1 MFRSRLFKNYRR
13 NLQKMRILAIGDVFG
28 ERAAEE
34 LRGLIAEVRS
44 KYSLD
49 FIVCN
54 GENAADGRGLTPELA
69 RIIFDAGAD
78 VITTGNHIWDKDV
91 IKPYLDST
99 DRVLRPA
106 NYPSSAAGVGYTI
119 VNADGVRVLVVNVS
133 GTAYMNVSLACPYET
148 LERIF
153 ERERGRYDIALCDIH
168 AEATGEKLA
177 FARYF
182 DSLPEYRTAAIW
194 GTHTHIPTSDL
205 RILPNGTG
213 YVTDLG
219 MTGPQNGVLG
229 VRTEDIIKF
238 NKDKMPCRFNVADG
252 KTTLEGVIFEIDTDA
267 ARTTLMR
274 RVAAGR

>member
-1 MFRSRLFKNYRR
+1 MKV
-13 NLQKMRILAIGDVFG
+13 LAIGDIFG
-28 ERAAEE
+28 EAAADALGGFISE
-34 LRGLIAEVRS
+34 LRAT
-44 KYSLD
+44 YSPD
-49 FIVCN
+49 VTVCN

-69 RIIFDAGAD
+69 SVILAAGVD
-78 VITTGNHIWDKDV
+78 VITTGNHIWDRDV

-106 NYPSSAAGVGYTI
+106 NYPASAAGVGETVI
-119 VNADGVRVLVVNVS
+119 TADGVKILVINVS

-148 LERIF
+148 VEKILR
-153 ERERGRYDIALCDIH
+153 RESGRYDFAVIDIH

-182 DSLPEYRTAAIW
+182 DALEGARIGAIW

-205 RILPNGTG
+205 RILPFGTG

-229 VRTEDIIKF
+229 VRTDDIIKF

-252 KTTLEGVIFEIDTDA
+252 KPSLEGVIFDIDPTT
-267 ARTTLMR
+267 ARTVSAR
-274 RVAAGR
+274 RVSVGK

>member
-1 MFRSRLFKNYRR
+1 MKV
-13 NLQKMRILAIGDVFG
+13 LAIGDIFG
-28 ERAAEE
+28 EAAAAS
-34 LRGLIAEVRS
+34 LGGLINEIRTS
-44 KYSLD
+44 HRPD
-49 FIVCN
+49 FTVCN

-69 RIIFDAGAD
+69 KMIFSAGVD

-106 NYPSSAAGVGYTI
+106 NYPASAAGVGSTLI
-119 VNADGVRVLVVNVS
+119 SADGVRILVINVS

-148 LERIF
+148 VEKILQ
-153 ERERGRYDIALCDIH
+153 RESGRYDFAVIDIH

-182 DSLPEYRTAAIW
+182 DALEGVRIGAIW

-229 VRTEDIIKF
+229 VKTEDIIKF

-252 KTTLEGVIFEIDTDA
+252 KPTLEGVIFDIDPEN
-267 ARTTLMR
+267 ARTVSAR
-274 RVAAGR
+274 RVYAGK

>member
-1 MFRSRLFKNYRR
+1 
-13 NLQKMRILAIGDVFG
+13 MRILAIGDVFG
-28 ERAAEE
+28 EKAAGQ
-34 LRGLIAEVRS
+34 LRSLIAEVRN
-44 KYSLD
+44 KYALD
-49 FIVCN
+49 LIVCN
-54 GENAADGRGLTPELA
+54 GENAADGKGLTPELA
-69 RIIFDAGAD
+69 KLIFDAGAD

-99 DRVLRPA
+99 DKVLRPA
-106 NYPSSAAGVGYTI
+106 NYPASAAGVGYTI
-119 VNADGVRVLVVNVS
+119 VNVDGTKVLILNVS
-133 GTAYMNVSLACPYET
+133 GTAYMNVSLACPFET
-148 LERIF
+148 AERIF
-153 ERERGRYDIALCDIH
+153 MREAGRYDIALVDIH

-182 DSLPEYRTAAIW
+182 DGIPEHKTAAIW
-194 GTHTHIPTSDL
+194 GTHTHIPTSDV

-252 KTTLEGVIFEIDTDA
+252 EPSLEGVIFEIDATR
-267 ARTTLMR
+267 ARATAVR
-274 RVAAGR
+274 RVTAGKK

>member
-1 MFRSRLFKNYRR
+1 MKV
-13 NLQKMRILAIGDVFG
+13 LAIGDIFG
-28 ERAAEE
+28 EAAADS
-34 LRGLIAEVRS
+34 LRSLISEVRAQHRP
-44 KYSLD
+44 D

-69 RIIFDAGAD
+69 SVIFAAGVD
-78 VITTGNHIWDKDV
+78 VITTGNHIWDRDV

-106 NYPSSAAGVGYTI
+106 NYPASAAGVGST
-119 VNADGVRVLVVNVS
+119 VVTADGVRILVINVS
-133 GTAYMNVSLACPYET
+133 GTAYMNVSLACPFET
-148 LERIF
+148 TEKILV
-153 ERERGRYDIALCDIH
+153 RERGKYDFALIDIH

-182 DSLPEYRTAAIW
+182 DALDGARVGAVW

-205 RILPNGTG
+205 RVLPHGTG

-252 KTTLEGVIFEIDTDA
+252 KPSLEGVIFDIDPEQ
-267 ARTTLMR
+267 ARTVSAR
-274 RVAAGR
+274 RVYAGK

>member
-1 MFRSRLFKNYRR
+1 MFHLRLKQFFEVT
-13 NLQKMRILAIGDVFG
+13 MRILAIGDVFG
-28 ERAAEE
+28 EKAVRG
-34 LRGLIAEVRS
+34 LRSLIAEVRN

-49 FIVCN
+49 LIVCN
-54 GENAADGRGLTPELA
+54 GENAADGKGLTPELA
-69 RIIFDAGAD
+69 KLILDAGAD

-99 DRVLRPA
+99 DKVLRPA
-106 NYPSSAAGVGYTI
+106 NYPASAAGVGYTV
-119 VNADGVRVLVVNVS
+119 VNVDGTKVLILNVS
-133 GTAYMNVSLACPYET
+133 GTAYMNVSLACPFET
-148 LERIF
+148 AERIF
-153 ERERGRYDIALCDIH
+153 NREAGRYDVALVDIH

-182 DSLPEYRTAAIW
+182 DGLPEHKTAAIW
-194 GTHTHIPTSDL
+194 GTHTHIPTSDV

-252 KTTLEGVIFEIDTDA
+252 EPSLEGVIFEIDVTR
-267 ARTTLMR
+267 ARATAVR
-274 RVAAGR
+274 RVTAGKK